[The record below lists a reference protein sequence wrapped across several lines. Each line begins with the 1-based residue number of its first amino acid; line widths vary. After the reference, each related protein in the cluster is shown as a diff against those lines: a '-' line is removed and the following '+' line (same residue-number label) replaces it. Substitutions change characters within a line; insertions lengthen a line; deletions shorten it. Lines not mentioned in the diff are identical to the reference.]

1 MEKKPLTS
9 LEKPLISLKKPLI
22 CLMGPT
28 ASGKS
33 HLAIQLA
40 QHFPFEIISVDSALV
55 YRGMN
60 KGTAKPNAA
69 ILTMIPHHLI
79 DIRDPADVYSA
90 AEFREDALRVMK
102 EIDERGKIP
111 LFVGGTMLYFQVLQK
126 GLSAMPSADTQV
138 RAALSAQAVLVGWS
152 ALHRRLAMIDPI
164 AAERIHPN
172 DAQRIQRA
180 LEVYL
185 ISGKTMT
192 SWHQEQ
198 ADGLVD
204 YEVHNLIIA
213 PMERSILHERIA
225 SRFKQMLMDG
235 LIDEVKKLY
244 ARDDLNREKPAI
256 RSVGYRQ
263 VWDYLAGQYSVEK
276 MQEKAIIAT
285 RQLAKRQLIWLRQW
299 PKAIWFDS
307 EAQGLF
313 GQVVSHL
320 NAIINDIP

>member
-172 DAQRIQRA
+172 DAQR
-180 LEVYL
+180 
-185 ISGKTMT
+185 
-192 SWHQEQ
+192 
-198 ADGLVD
+198 
-204 YEVHNLIIA
+204 
-213 PMERSILHERIA
+213 
-225 SRFKQMLMDG
+225 
-235 LIDEVKKLY
+235 
-244 ARDDLNREKPAI
+244 
-256 RSVGYRQ
+256 
-263 VWDYLAGQYSVEK
+263 
-276 MQEKAIIAT
+276 
-285 RQLAKRQLIWLRQW
+285 
-299 PKAIWFDS
+299 
-307 EAQGLF
+307 
-313 GQVVSHL
+313 
-320 NAIINDIP
+320 